1 MCITRC
7 LAACLV
13 AGRTFVLGND
23 SDFYLFKGCRYVNFS
38 DVVFVRPQ
46 GPDPAEQTVQVAVNV
61 YTRAALSK
69 LLAVSEKFL
78 VDFKCV
84 FLLRR
89 FEKMTIRPDPQ
100 IGLFS
105 ESGVT
110 SRLADWGPHCKVSLN
125 PENTAKKSDR
135 VA

>member
-23 SDFYLFKGCRYVNFS
+23 SDFYLFKDCRYVNFS

-46 GPDPAEQTVQVAVNV
+46 GADPAEQTVQVAVNV

-78 VDFKCV
+78 VDFAIYLGNDYTGGQV
-84 FLLRR
+84 
-89 FEKMTIRPDPQ
+89 
-100 IGLFS
+100 
-105 ESGVT
+105 SGMVVC
-110 SRLADWGPHCKVSLN
+110 SAFICRLSLWISL
-125 PENTAKKSDR
+125 A
-135 VA
+135 